1 MFIRVQKKKKKQS
14 WALLTVMLRSVIYL
28 FTFGCA
34 ETLLLLG
41 FTLVAVSWSYFVAVV
56 CGLSIVVVSLVADLR
71 L

>member
-1 MFIRVQKKKKKQS
+1 MFIKVQKKKKQS
-14 WALLTVMLRSVIYL
+14 WALLTVMLGSVIYL

-41 FTLVAVSWSYFVAVV
+41 LTLVALSWSYFVAAVQ
-56 CGLSIVVVSLVADLR
+56 GLSIVVVSLVADLR